1 MRAAAC
7 LSAQVKIHTHFSHG
21 FLSGKQNDEA
31 YVVNHPREASFT
43 IESNDDIADGI

>member
-7 LSAQVKIHTHFSHG
+7 LSAQIHAHFSHG

-43 IESNDDIADGI
+43 IESSDDIADEI